1 MVAIGV
7 LLISMQHIS
16 WIHNTEVPLA
26 SLLFLYHFIAS
37 TTETG
42 HNNELAT
49 LVGIYYSSCAKH
61 GITNASNAII
71 HFQFL
76 RPVLAAPGKRYKAK
90 AKQPPLSVP

>member
-7 LLISMQHIS
+7 LLISLQHIS
-16 WIHNTEVPLA
+16 WIHTTLR
-26 SLLFLYHFIAS
+26 FLWP
-37 TTETG
+37 
-42 HNNELAT
+42 LAT